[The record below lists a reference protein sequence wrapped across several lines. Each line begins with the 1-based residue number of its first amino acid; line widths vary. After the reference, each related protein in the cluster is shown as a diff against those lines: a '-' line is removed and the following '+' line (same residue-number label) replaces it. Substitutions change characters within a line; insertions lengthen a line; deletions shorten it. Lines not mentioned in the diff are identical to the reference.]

1 MSNLVKLVFVNDV
14 SFKDVN
20 KSLASGTMILSFSV
34 SISSSTI
41 LANNL
46 ANSDSYHSPVAFGY
60 QPSASRSILSPS
72 LNLVGI
78 LNPSASSNLDTTVI
92 FKIFEVAII
101 SLTSALFNESN
112 TFEILIPPSIEILA
126 SSIKLTNNKISLE
139 YKILVLFPSS
149 SIEYAS
155 SRTIISSL
163 DVILSLIVLEIISD
177 EYTTSNL
184 TWPSSFSSLRVF
196 NNASVSGS
204 IILSFSSALIPNST
218 ILFNNL
224 ANSQSS
230 QELLN
235 E

>member
-1 MSNLVKLVFVNDV
+1 
-14 SFKDVN
+14 
-20 KSLASGTMILSFSV
+20 MILSFSV

-46 ANSDSYHSPVAFGY
+46 PNSHSSQLTSLLGYHS
-60 QPSASRSILSPS
+60 SALTLILFSD
-72 LNLVGI
+72 LNLAGI

-139 YKILVLFPSS
+139 YKIFVLFPSS

-155 SRTIISSL
+155 SLTIISSL

-177 EYTTSNL
+177 LYTTSNL
-184 TWPSSFSSLRVF
+184 TWPSSFSSLRVL
-196 NNASVSGS
+196 NNASVSGN
-204 IILSFSSALIPNST
+204 IMLSSSSAVIPNST

>member
-1 MSNLVKLVFVNDV
+1 
-14 SFKDVN
+14 
-20 KSLASGTMILSFSV
+20 MILSFSV

-46 ANSDSYHSPVAFGY
+46 PNSHSSQLTSALGYHS
-60 QPSASRSILSPS
+60 SALTLILFSD
-72 LNLVGI
+72 LNLAGI
-78 LNPSASSNLDTTVI
+78 LNPSASSNLETTVI

-101 SLTSALFNESN
+101 SLTIALFNESN
-112 TFEILIPPSIEILA
+112 TFEILIPLSIEILA

-139 YKILVLFPSS
+139 YKISVLLPNSS
-149 SIEYAS
+149 TQNAS
-155 SRTIISSL
+155 SLTIISSL

-177 EYTTSNL
+177 AYTISNL
-184 TWPSSFSSLRVF
+184 TWPSSFSSLRLL
-196 NNASVSGS
+196 NNSSVSGN
-204 IILSFSSALIPNST
+204 IMLSSSSAVIPNST
-218 ILFNNL
+218 ILFNSL